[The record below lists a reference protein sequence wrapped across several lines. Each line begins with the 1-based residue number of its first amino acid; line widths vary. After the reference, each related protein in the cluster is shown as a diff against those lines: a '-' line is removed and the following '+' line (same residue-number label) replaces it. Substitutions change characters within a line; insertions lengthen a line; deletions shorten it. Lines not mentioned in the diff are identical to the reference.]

1 MCQGACRRTLGALCV
16 RDYRGRTYAHTSHT
30 RYYHAP
36 TIGRAHLHTQV
47 LTRPHTHA
55 IVTRKHTR
63 GRKGAHTYPHTRLSR
78 ALCAPKRACTI
89 IAPTHTHA
97 ITPRAPT
104 HLRTHTHAMVNRA
117 HTLTRAPDRLPGGV
131 DGSVCVCVTG
141 RPRGAFFGRARD
153 CLIACAGAFTRCER
167 FTNPKSETA
176 NSLSIRHING
186 EVGVPYGS
194 ETVFI
199 VRAKF

>member
-1 MCQGACRRTLGALCV
+1 M

-63 GRKGAHTYPHTRLSR
+63 WREGAHIPTHATITRPMCAQEGVHDNRAHTYPRDNPSG
-78 ALCAPKRACTI
+78 A
-89 IAPTHTHA
+89 HA
-97 ITPRAPT
+97 RSHA
-104 HLRTHTHAMVNRA
+104 HTHAMVNRA

-176 NSLSIRHING
+176 NSLCIRHING

>member
-1 MCQGACRRTLGALCV
+1 MCECVGVYGRVWACMGAHQRTCGRAWVRISGHLGV
-16 RDYRGRTYAHTSHT
+16 
-30 RYYHAP
+30 HAP
-36 TIGRAHLHTQV
+36 AHERHE
-47 LTRPHTHA
+47 
-55 IVTRKHTR
+55 
-63 GRKGAHTYPHTRLSR
+63 GAHARSH
-78 ALCAPKRACTI
+78 
-89 IAPTHTHA
+89 
-97 ITPRAPT
+97 
-104 HLRTHTHAMVNRA
+104 THTHAMVNRA
-117 HTLTRAPDRLPGGV
+117 HTLTCAPDRLPGGV